1 MQAQQNDL
9 PSACR
14 LAVAVF
20 TDPSCLHDAVSD
32 LREAGIHEIAI
43 AFSAE
48 NIQRRQ
54 TEPKAQRA
62 YESFLHGDRHT
73 VSWRLRHGIE
83 HDLHRKGAEIM
94 AGEGKD
100 HLSPGTPYEEIN
112 LAETLSG
119 IGVSADRID
128 LINREVG
135 CEGALL
141 LVNAGDFLDEVQS
154 ILEKDCGINRTET
167 ATERASSA
175 A

>member
-1 MQAQQNDL
+1 MQVQQNDRS
-9 PSACR
+9 SASR

-20 TDPSCLHDAVSD
+20 TDPSCLHDAVAD
-32 LREAGIHEIAI
+32 LREAGIDEIAI

-48 NIQRRQ
+48 NMQRRQ
-54 TEPKAQRA
+54 TDPKAHRA
-62 YESFLHGDRHT
+62 YERFMHGDRHT
-73 VSWRLRHGIE
+73 MPWRIRHGIE
-83 HDLHRKGAEIM
+83 HDLHRKGTEIM

-100 HLSPGTPYEEIN
+100 QVNPGTPNEEVN

-119 IGVSADRID
+119 IGVSVDRID

-141 LVNAGDFLDEVQS
+141 LVNAGDFLDDVQS

-167 ATERASSA
+167 ATERASSVA
-175 A
+175 